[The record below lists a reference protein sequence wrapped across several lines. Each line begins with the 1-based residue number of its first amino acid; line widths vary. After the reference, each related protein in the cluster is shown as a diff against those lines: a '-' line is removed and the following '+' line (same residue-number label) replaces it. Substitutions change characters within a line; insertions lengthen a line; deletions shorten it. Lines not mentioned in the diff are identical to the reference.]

1 MAPQSHDKKVLVIC
15 VDRDNDLGR
24 KAGIK
29 GPVIG
34 KKECLDAAAKL
45 GLKDPEDSDVNAI
58 LGAIKKFE
66 EVKKDYPN
74 SEVVILT
81 GYDKTD
87 FKSDKEVLEQL
98 DSVLEKFEADGF
110 VLVSD
115 GAEDESVIPLITG
128 RVPMLSKQ
136 TITVKQAKEIES
148 TYYVI
153 KEALKDPFLARI
165 VFGIPGIIL
174 LLYFFFGSYSFQLI
188 AFVFGIYL
196 LLKGFGLEEKI
207 LSNIRSFSSSL
218 SPQRTSFPF
227 YVGGLLIAAFGL
239 YAAYTTFFIA
249 LAREEFI
256 ARIVSA
262 FTDFSFFLMLTAI
275 SFTFGKII
283 DSLHLN
289 KAFLL
294 RKYILYGVF
303 SIMVWFML
311 EAAKN
316 VIIGSA
322 DLTWF
327 ILVIIASFALL
338 LLAYKLSSVLDV
350 RRRITKLL
358 IGLPVYSHNG
368 RWVGIVEQIDKESK
382 SIQYLDKKTKQLV
395 KISNKEFTFKKGK
408 IILS

>member
-1 MAPQSHDKKVLVIC
+1 M
-15 VDRDNDLGR
+15 
-24 KAGIK
+24 
-29 GPVIG
+29 
-34 KKECLDAAAKL
+34 
-45 GLKDPEDSDVNAI
+45 
-58 LGAIKKFE
+58 
-66 EVKKDYPN
+66 
-74 SEVVILT
+74 
-81 GYDKTD
+81 
-87 FKSDKEVLEQL
+87 
-98 DSVLEKFEADGF
+98 
-110 VLVSD
+110 
-115 GAEDESVIPLITG
+115 
-128 RVPMLSKQ
+128 
-136 TITVKQAKEIES
+136 
-148 TYYVI
+148 
-153 KEALKDPFLARI
+153 
-165 VFGIPGIIL
+165 
-174 LLYFFFGSYSFQLI
+174 
-188 AFVFGIYL
+188 
-196 LLKGFGLEEKI
+196 
-207 LSNIRSFSSSL
+207 
-218 SPQRTSFPF
+218 
-227 YVGGLLIAAFGL
+227 IAAFGL